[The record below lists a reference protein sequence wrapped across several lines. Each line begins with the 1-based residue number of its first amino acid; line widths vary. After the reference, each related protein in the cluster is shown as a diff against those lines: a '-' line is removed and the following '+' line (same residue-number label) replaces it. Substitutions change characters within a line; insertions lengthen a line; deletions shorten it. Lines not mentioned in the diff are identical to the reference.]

1 MEIIIIFLGF
11 LLLLLGLVGSIFP
24 AIPGPPLSYI
34 AILILSLFTSYQF
47 TDDFLIM
54 WAGIVIVVTALDY
67 WLQVYGVKKFG
78 GKQKAIN
85 GTLIGLV
92 VGILSTIP
100 LGFIIGPFVGAFI
113 GAYLE
118 EKDDLTKAFIIAL
131 GALAGFLSGT
141 ILKMAVSLFLAYEY
155 INRLGFIEW
164 TKSVFLQ
171 FLT

>member
-1 MEIIIIFLGF
+1 MEFIIILLGF
-11 LLLLLGLVGSIFP
+11 LLLLVGLVGSIVP
-24 AIPGPPLSYI
+24 ALPGPPFSYL

-47 TDDFLIM
+47 ADNFLMM
-54 WAGIVIVVTALDY
+54 WAGIVIVVMALDY

-85 GTLIGLV
+85 GTLIGLI
-92 VGILSTIP
+92 VGILAPIP
-100 LGFIIGPFVGAFI
+100 FGFIIGPFVGAFI

-141 ILKMAVSLFLAYEY
+141 ILKLAVSIYLAYE
-155 INRLGFIEW
+155 FII
-164 TKSVFLQ
+164 VL
-171 FLT
+171 LNG